1 MSEEAYLDALEAL
14 EAGERERAAELAQQ
28 IVEDVPDHASAWAL
42 LSEALMPGK
51 QGQRLDLTRT
61 ARAIAATRKAVL
73 LDPRRTDLWIR
84 GAHLMRSIGC
94 WEDALAWWQDARHH
108 MPYEALPLVEQATI
122 LADLGLYDEAAERL
136 ACVVEDNMDVG
147 ASQNARIMA
156 LMGLVNKAA
165 TKERDTLFRP
175 WEAHHDG
182 WAIVRMRMTKPPISE
197 TTIFLLTVGP
207 ALLLLVLAARDVSS
221 SGWSGLCLVSLAT
234 LTVSLVGVRLSRR
247 WHQQV
252 NRPALNLLRAMDVEV
267 SSGYVVIPEDI
278 RLSKLYMTLL
288 QRTPPSYQERALK
301 ITERARPWP
310 KGHRP
315 RLPDFDS
322 HLDEIGTIEDE
333 EDPHAPQAYD
343 EEEEATWSSEE
354 EE

>member
-1 MSEEAYLDALEAL
+1 
-14 EAGERERAAELAQQ
+14 
-28 IVEDVPDHASAWAL
+28 
-42 LSEALMPGK
+42 MPGK
-51 QGQRLDLTRT
+51 HGQPLDLKRT
-61 ARAIAATRKAVL
+61 AQAIAATRQAVM

-108 MPYEALPLVEQATI
+108 MPYEALPIVEQATI
-122 LADLGLYDEAAERL
+122 LADLGLYDEAADRL
-136 ACVVEDNMDVG
+136 SRIVEDNMDVG

-156 LMGLVNKAA
+156 LLALVKKAA
-165 TKERDTLFRP
+165 TKERETLFRP
-175 WEAHHDG
+175 WEANHDG
-182 WAIVRMRMTKPPISE
+182 WSIIRMRMTKPPISE

-207 ALLLLVLAARDVSS
+207 ALLLLVLAARDVSG

-267 SSGYVVIPEDI
+267 SSGFVVIPEDI
-278 RLSKLYMTLL
+278 RLSKLHMTLL

-301 ITERARPWP
+301 ITERGRPWP

-315 RLPDFDS
+315 RLPDFES
-322 HLDEIGTIEDE
+322 HLDDIGFIEDDE
-333 EDPHAPQAYD
+333 GSDAPAPYD
-343 EEEEATWSSEE
+343 EEEDAFWSKDEE
-354 EE
+354 E